1 MSEIVNEFDLSD
13 DTIKAMAKLIE
24 SSRREVPNFYDE
36 GESEVF
42 YIPVEDGELRVFH
55 HKPDKITTKRPVL
68 FLPGFGTTPW
78 TWRKFH
84 YPHHGIG
91 EFYNFETR
99 EKASSTM
106 PNKRKVKFTYDIIAQ
121 EIATGIEYLG
131 LNKKDYVLFGSS
143 FNGGVVMKG
152 LIEGYFNP
160 PTTVV
165 FDPLCVFDF
174 LKFIRNVLLPITPSF
189 VLGAGRKIIAK
200 FIMRNMKNEAQRER
214 NMAFVEGAVPYKW
227 KKTNIQNRKID
238 LKHDLHKI
246 KNEVFITHGP
256 KDKFHP
262 GEAFYNYTKLTP
274 KGRLIYLNGPD
285 EDRELIAGILGTA
298 FMNVTKD
305 DGMPEILKPF
315 EIDLKRE

>member
-1 MSEIVNEFDLSD
+1 MSELINEFEL
-13 DTIKAMAKLIE
+13 TNNQMIKMAELIN
-24 SSRREVPNFYDE
+24 SNRRNVPNFYDE

-42 YIPVEDGELRVFH
+42 YIPLDDGELRVFH
-55 HKPDKITTKRPVL
+55 HKPDNIKTKRPIL

-91 EFYNFETR
+91 EYYNFETR

-106 PNKRKVKFTYDIIAQ
+106 PNKRKIKFTYDIIAQ
-121 EIATGIEYLG
+121 DIAQGIKYLE
-131 LNKKDYVLFGSS
+131 LNKIDYVLYGSS
-143 FNGGVVMKG
+143 FNGGVVLKG
-152 LIEGYFNP
+152 LIEKYFDP

-174 LKFIRNVLLPITPSF
+174 LKFMRRIVLPLTPNF
-189 VLGAGRKIIAK
+189 VLDGGRKIIAK
-200 FIMRNMKNEAQRER
+200 FIMRNMENQAQKER

-227 KKTNIQNRKID
+227 KKANIQNRKIN
-238 LKHDLHKI
+238 LKPDLHKI
-246 KNEVFITHGP
+246 KSEIFVTHGP

-262 GEAFYNYTKLTP
+262 GYTFYNYAKLIP
-274 KGRLIYLNGPD
+274 KGRLLYLNGPD
-285 EDRELIAGILGTA
+285 EDRELIAGIFGTA
-298 FMNVTKD
+298 FMNVQKEQGLPD
-305 DGMPEILKPF
+305 VLKPF